1 MNDKYL
7 DAQEEFTS
15 ANTTLAN
22 NTNLTVNQNNSND
35 MSTYHDANE
44 SPVNETTLYNDNDEE
59 EESDLKRFER
69 TSPLSSSSSKI
80 NRNLKGDNDSNE
92 ISNLISEFRQMNSN
106 S

>member
-22 NTNLTVNQNNSND
+22 NTNLTVNPNNSND

-44 SPVNETTLYNDNDEE
+44 SPVNETTLNNDDEE

-69 TSPLSSSSSKI
+69 KSPTSSSSKK
-80 NRNLKGDNDSNE
+80 NRNLKGDND
-92 ISNLISEFRQMNSN
+92 
-106 S
+106 

>member
-22 NTNLTVNQNNSND
+22 NTNLTVNPNNSND

-44 SPVNETTLYNDNDEE
+44 SPVNETTLNNDNDDEE

-69 TSPLSSSSSKI
+69 TSQSSSSKK
-80 NRNLKGDNDSNE
+80 NRNLNGDNDSNE